1 MPTLFPFCH
10 PPSVFH
16 TGNKL
21 ESNER
26 RMETWIVFWF
36 LEFNVWYKFY
46 ESLLKLLLFE
56 DLIHVFLQVKETLE
70 LKLIKSILHSA
81 IMKIDE
87 QMWSVSVPHMNT
99 RRSVWQSCWQ
109 ICRSPCSQAGPG
121 ILCICSATRCYG
133 CRSHTF
139 CHSCLSLSYVHFCF
153 VYLKALHNLCHI
165 VNILQN

>member
-70 LKLIKSILHSA
+70 LKLIKSILHCHNEDRWA
-81 IMKIDE
+81 DVVRLCAAHEHTKISLTKLLTDL
-87 QMWSVSVPHMNT
+87 QKSVLTSRTWNFMH
-99 RRSVWQSCWQ
+99 
-109 ICRSPCSQAGPG
+109 
-121 ILCICSATRCYG
+121 L
-133 CRSHTF
+133 F
-139 CHSCLSLSYVHFCF
+139 CDTLLWLSLPYVLPFLLIFELCSLLFC
-153 VYLKALHNLCHI
+153 I
-165 VNILQN
+165 P